1 MTKLCIKEVTYTM
14 CQLTHVTIYIFRS
27 CHVIHKMNIAVS
39 CIHSKPQ
46 IWKDLTSSNIYS
58 LILSV
63 DVEIKKIC
71 LESFLIIWVPNWI
84 VLNNNPNSEIAS
96 LMQFVLYVRLK
107 NRILHIK
114 SLYEITALD
123 FKFKTTHLLKYF
135 PVLIP
140 LLENYPI
147 VSLSCPRPKKNSK

>member
-1 MTKLCIKEVTYTM
+1 
-14 CQLTHVTIYIFRS
+14 
-27 CHVIHKMNIAVS
+27 MNIAVS

-107 NRILHIK
+107 IEFYI
-114 SLYEITALD
+114 
-123 FKFKTTHLLKYF
+123 
-135 PVLIP
+135 
-140 LLENYPI
+140 
-147 VSLSCPRPKKNSK
+147 

>member
-14 CQLTHVTIYIFRS
+14 CQLTRVTIYIFRS
-27 CHVIHKMNIAVS
+27 CHVIYKMNIAVS

-71 LESFLIIWVPNWI
+71 LESFLIIWVPN
-84 VLNNNPNSEIAS
+84 
-96 LMQFVLYVRLK
+96 
-107 NRILHIK
+107 RILHIK
-114 SLYEITALD
+114 SLYEVTALD